1 MTIKV
6 FDVHFEALQSFHQT
20 EGNVGVEI
28 VSPPLKL
35 GVRIRSDLDDQVA
48 RISVHVRL
56 ALGVKL
62 VLHPVH
68 HSWLYLHLE
77 VMFFRNKSEQRS
89 IIIKY
94 WPSGEVRD

>member
-6 FDVHFEALQSFHQT
+6 LDVHFEALQSLHQT

-28 VSPPLKL
+28 ISPPFKL
-35 GVRIRSDLDDQVA
+35 GVRIRSDLDDQVT
-48 RISVHVRL
+48 RVSVHVRL

-68 HSWLYLHLE
+68 HSWLYLYLE
-77 VMFFRNKSEQRS
+77 VVFFRNKSEE
-89 IIIKY
+89 K
-94 WPSGEVRD
+94 